1 MLLAES
7 AAQVMRAAAAAS
19 HPLETGGILVG
30 VHVRDQPWVTAAIEV
45 PSDERGVGHY
55 RLPGRTTRAAVIEA
69 QRTDPR
75 VGYLGDWHSHPHDI
89 GPSAI
94 DIGSLAMM
102 TMAHIATPNPLLIV
116 VRRLDDRAYALDV
129 RRMRLGVPIACA
141 VTLSGDLSP
150 EQH

>member
-7 AAQVMRAAAAAS
+7 AAQVMHAAAAAS

-30 VHVRDQPWVTAAIEV
+30 VYVRGQPWVTAAIEI
-45 PSDERGVGHY
+45 PSEERGVGHY
-55 RLPGRTTRAAVIEA
+55 RLPGRTTRAAVIKA
-69 QRTDPR
+69 QRTDSR
-75 VGYLGDWHSHPHDI
+75 VGYLGDWHSHPRDI

-116 VRRLDDRAYALDV
+116 VRRRDCAYALDV
-129 RRMRLGVPIACA
+129 RRMRLGVPISCA